1 MRARFLSILLV
12 GLFASTTLF
21 AQVAA
26 DPYDYFYDDLVVWE
40 TMGLVNNLPAARP
53 YPQQLVK
60 SILDQVIAKGDATQ
74 RQIAEA
80 HAKRIFGRVLTVGY
94 KTGAAIDSYN
104 GFKQLDI
111 ALAIDL
117 NFFMSEKVSASVSV
131 DGWATNKLRSEELI
145 PAGQGSAKDIV
156 EDNAKAGPMW
166 ILPSVNSS
174 IAIGTPDYYLNAG
187 LMRGSWGPFHYDG
200 IIVGPQAL
208 HTGQLDFAFYRNP
221 WGLNVSFYTLSAT
234 ADDDPD
240 KYYPEKFVSIH
251 SIDYHPYEW
260 LSVSI
265 LESVIYG
272 GRFDPLYILPLSPY
286 MISQGNTGFA
296 DNNYIGGMFT
306 VKPIEGLKIDGVL
319 NADDLSFND
328 LVKLKFDTKW
338 RIAGQIGASYAPR
351 KSGLFTLISLN
362 YTMVTPYTYSHK
374 GSEDLDTS
382 EPNYQNYTQAGES
395 FGAALDP
402 NSDRINLKIKIRPLE
417 DVDVDFVGTL
427 IRHANVNEDIGYD
440 WVKEYL
446 TGKGSYVTDG
456 SIRNSSGSD
465 AGHAYFYSTPFLTQE
480 TIQYIWQTGFDVA
493 CRLPILK
500 TGGHMLFKFGY
511 RFEMNINPDVTSEIY
526 AHDESLEGADDET
539 IKAAAA
545 KKLANWREDAVGT
558 VYNNYISAGFQYF
571 F

>member
-1 MRARFLSILLV
+1 MRARFIAILLI

-53 YPQQLVK
+53 YPLQLVK
-60 SILDQVIAKGDATQ
+60 SILDQVITKGDATQ
-74 RQIAEA
+74 RQIAET
-80 HAKRIFGRVLTVGY
+80 HYKRIFGRALSIGF

-104 GFKQLDI
+104 SFKQLDVS
-111 ALAIDL
+111 LAIDL
-117 NFFMSEKVSASVSV
+117 NFFMSKNVSASASV

-145 PAGQGSAKDIV
+145 PKGQGSTKDIV

-200 IIVGPQAL
+200 IVVGPQAL
-208 HTGQLDFAFYRNP
+208 HTGQLDFAFYQNP
-221 WGLNVSFYTLSAT
+221 WGLNVSLYTLSAT
-234 ADDDPD
+234 ADDNPD

-260 LSVSI
+260 LSVSL
-265 LESVIYG
+265 LESVIFG

-374 GSEDLDTS
+374 GTDDLDAS

-402 NSDRINLKIKIRPLE
+402 NSDRVNLKIKLRPLE
-417 DVDVDFVGTL
+417 DVDVDIVGTL
-427 IRHANVNEDIGYD
+427 IRHANVNEDM
-440 WVKEYL
+440 
-446 TGKGSYVTDG
+446 TG
-456 SIRNSSGSD
+456 
-465 AGHAYFYSTPFLTQE
+465 
-480 TIQYIWQTGFDVA
+480 
-493 CRLPILK
+493 
-500 TGGHMLFKFGY
+500 
-511 RFEMNINPDVTSEIY
+511 
-526 AHDESLEGADDET
+526 
-539 IKAAAA
+539 
-545 KKLANWREDAVGT
+545 
-558 VYNNYISAGFQYF
+558 
-571 F
+571 